1 MLAMD
6 NLHITMHFLKC
17 YFYSYHNSMSRIIQ
31 LDKNEEVGAVFS
43 KAPFK
48 ALFESSFLDV
58 LKAFYCIPHDLLIA
72 KIEAYSFDK

>member
-1 MLAMD
+1 MLTMD
-6 NLHITMHFLKC
+6 NLHIAMHFLK
-17 YFYSYHNSMSRIIQ
+17 FFSYLYYNSISRIIQ

-48 ALFESSFLDV
+48 ALFESSFLV
-58 LKAFYCIPHDLLIA
+58 VSKAFYLIPHDLLIA